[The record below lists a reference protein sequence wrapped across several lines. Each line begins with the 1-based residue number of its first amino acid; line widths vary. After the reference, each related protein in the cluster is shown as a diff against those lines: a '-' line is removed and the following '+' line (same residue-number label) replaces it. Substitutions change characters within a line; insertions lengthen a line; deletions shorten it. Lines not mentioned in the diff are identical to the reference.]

1 MLTPALTVRLA
12 TAGDAAPLWSRSPQ
26 PVGERSARAVLIA
39 DHRGVPVAAVSLTS
53 GAVVAGRS
61 PLTRAAVA
69 LLRRRRYQLLRQG
82 GRVAP
87 LASLRRR
94 PAAPAGAGA

>member
-1 MLTPALTVRLA
+1 MLTPTLTVRIA
-12 TAGDAAPLWSRSPQ
+12 AAGDAGPFWSRAAQ
-26 PVGERSARAVLIA
+26 PVRDRSARAFLIA
-39 DHRGVPVAAVSLTS
+39 DHGGVPVAALSLTS

-61 PLTRAAVA
+61 PLARAAVA
-69 LLRRRRYQLLRQG
+69 MLRRRRYQLLRQG

-94 PAAPAGAGA
+94 PFVPAGVAA